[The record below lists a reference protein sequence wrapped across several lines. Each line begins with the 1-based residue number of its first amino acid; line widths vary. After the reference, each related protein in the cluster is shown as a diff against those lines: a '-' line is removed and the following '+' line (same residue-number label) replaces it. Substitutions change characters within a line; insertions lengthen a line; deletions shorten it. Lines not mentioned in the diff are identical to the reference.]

1 METAGHGGRDWQKI
15 QLGKEDR
22 ERFIW
27 RGILGRDLQTGERVT
42 IKMENVDAR
51 HPWQGVSYDENPENI
66 CQKKITTSIESLC
79 NSHPREFASYFRYCL
94 SLRFQQM
101 PDYAYLKS
109 LFHDLFVRKG
119 FQYDNMFDWTILA
132 EQKKVAQL
140 SSRVVPRLLVPPSAI
155 DSKDDHGIVNM
166 QEREKVL

>member
-1 METAGHGGRDWQKI
+1 MEDVIGRKYNLGRKI
-15 QLGKEDR
+15 GSGSYGEVYR
-22 ERFIW
+22 
-27 RGILGRDLQTGERVT
+27 GRDLQTGERVA

-119 FQYDNMFDWTILA
+119 FQYDNMFD
-132 EQKKVAQL
+132 
-140 SSRVVPRLLVPPSAI
+140 
-155 DSKDDHGIVNM
+155 
-166 QEREKVL
+166 